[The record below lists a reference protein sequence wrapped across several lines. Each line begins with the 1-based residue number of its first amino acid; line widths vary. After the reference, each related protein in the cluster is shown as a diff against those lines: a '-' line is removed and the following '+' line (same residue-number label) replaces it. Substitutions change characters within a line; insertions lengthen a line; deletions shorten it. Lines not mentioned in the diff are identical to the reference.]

1 VIAAGGAVIQAAKLF
16 VFTVN
21 SLLEAEIL
29 PYGWSRGIKID
40 LVDINLIFTQVVLDP
55 AKFGFSNSTGAAYNP
70 GLPLSPSNPV
80 SDPDDYVFWDGFH
93 PTTKAHRIAAEYI
106 YRTLS
111 HVSREDLPV
120 RLARP

>member
-1 VIAAGGAVIQAAKLF
+1 MNAAGGAVVQDAKLF
-16 VFTVN
+16 VFAVN
-21 SLLEAEIL
+21 SFIEAEIL
-29 PYGWSRGIKID
+29 PFGWLPDTKID
-40 LVDINLIFTQVVLDP
+40 LVDVNLIFTQLVLDP
-55 AKFGFSNSTGAAYNP
+55 AWFGFSNSTGAAYNP

-93 PTTKAHRIAAEYI
+93 PTTKALRIAAEYI

-111 HVSREDLPV
+111 REGLPV